1 MSTQRPQP
9 ELSAYFIRE
18 KRILKAADTAKYNA
32 RLKEIDLPDDYA
44 IYGYE
49 PSSGRKPAA
58 YWVCKQS
65 VGECPECGTPYL
77 EDAIA
82 SVSESKLTHYC
93 RVAIPHEGEKP
104 TYDIHP
110 ATLYLRRIRWMC
122 YNCYSKLKTYNAKM
136 QDDSQLVDEKDRKLT
151 LQLKKYLGQQAM
163 HMEINTL
170 AEIFDISPHT
180 VKKCFDKALAEYEKR
195 RNWDDISTLGL
206 YTVTLNVQGQQT
218 NFCLCADVDTESLI
232 ELFAYEDKEAAANFL
247 SKLKNKQNIQRVFI
261 SIDSA
266 AFNFAKTNFPIKTIM
281 VDRLDVR
288 KRLLN
293 GLETVK
299 KGNDDSQDFPI
310 LRRHWKLLKNVEEAI
325 PANSKDYVFL
335 KEVLNAFPHVGDA
348 YWLKEAGMDIYRK
361 TTGQCKLVS
370 DWISSDKYNIL
381 PYEQLEQYM
390 IQAQEPV
397 VRFAVQYNGV
407 DRSRYEKAI
416 LEAESPLINYVG
428 LTSASKSAL
437 WSRAASFKIIRARV
451 LYGAAMMANYFA
463 AQEPNEKSHEE
474 YAIHEAM
481 CFATKTFKTIAKIN
495 EPVVEAETTQEIY
508 VWILS
513 KNKRPERKGYV
524 QLIDATS
531 IFHKL
536 RKAAGNKRNE
546 LLPEDRSKIVKL
558 YTAFEENEYCKIFK
572 NEEFMYR
579 EYTVMQPLQRSY
591 AITEERIQ
599 QMLADGTLN
608 SVYDPAKVDELEE
621 QGAQISV
628 KDKMKL
634 DKLYEQKPVYEA
646 IISVLQDAVSDEIY
660 LSPEVFM
667 PVLRKALAKVTDDKK
682 LLDKIADG
690 LSVMDKNA
698 EIQRDKHGAILYDK
712 DSKDTERVPYEESID
727 DYMAREVLPHVP
739 DAKAFWEEKVD
750 AKKPVIKTGAEIP
763 FTQYFYKYE
772 QPVPSEELAKQ
783 FMELEQ
789 SVSQRIAKLFG

>member
-1 MSTQRPQP
+1 MSTKRPKP
-9 ELSAYFIRE
+9 ELSAHFLRD
-18 KRILKAADTAKYNA
+18 KRLLKAADTAKYTA

-65 VGECPECGTPYL
+65 IGECPECGTPYL

-180 VKKCFDKALAEYEKR
+180 VKNCFDKALAEYEKR

-247 SKLKNKQNIQRVFI
+247 SKLKNKQNIQHVFI

-361 TTGQCKLVS
+361 TTGQCKLVN

-407 DRSRYEKAI
+407 DRNRYEKAI

-428 LTSASKSAL
+428 LTGASKSAL
-437 WSRAASFKIIRARV
+437 WSRAASFKMIRARV

-481 CFATKTFKTIAKIN
+481 CFATETFKTIAKIN
-495 EPVVEAETTQEIY
+495 TPAVKTEA
-508 VWILS
+508 V
-513 KNKRPERKGYV
+513 P
-524 QLIDATS
+524 
-531 IFHKL
+531 
-536 RKAAGNKRNE
+536 
-546 LLPEDRSKIVKL
+546 
-558 YTAFEENEYCKIFK
+558 
-572 NEEFMYR
+572 
-579 EYTVMQPLQRSY
+579 
-591 AITEERIQ
+591 
-599 QMLADGTLN
+599 
-608 SVYDPAKVDELEE
+608 
-621 QGAQISV
+621 
-628 KDKMKL
+628 
-634 DKLYEQKPVYEA
+634 
-646 IISVLQDAVSDEIY
+646 EIY
-660 LSPEVFM
+660 LHNFRIPLSIYPTLLNYGLTEYRGV
-667 PVLRKALAKVTDDKK
+667 
-682 LLDKIADG
+682 LLDLKPLKKDG
-690 LSVMDKNA
+690 LSKSKQTEETMSNKIAFDALWVLLCKKI
-698 EIQRDKHGAILYDK
+698 EKTLILK
-712 DSKDTERVPYEESID
+712 
-727 DYMAREVLPHVP
+727 
-739 DAKAFWEEKVD
+739 
-750 AKKPVIKTGAEIP
+750 
-763 FTQYFYKYE
+763 
-772 QPVPSEELAKQ
+772 
-783 FMELEQ
+783 
-789 SVSQRIAKLFG
+789 

>member
-1 MSTQRPQP
+1 MNPRCDTLLD
-9 ELSAYFIRE
+9 EIKKKGKLSEDDLLQLCEEYDLFPNEVDWITDRALECHCLALSDYRTPKSSFNRDME
-18 KRILKAADTAKYNA
+18 PSL
-32 RLKEIDLPDDYA
+32 LQLPD
-44 IYGYE
+44 
-49 PSSGRKPAA
+49 
-58 YWVCKQS
+58 W
-65 VGECPECGTPYL
+65 
-77 EDAIA
+77 
-82 SVSESKLTHYC
+82 
-93 RVAIPHEGEKP
+93 
-104 TYDIHP
+104 
-110 ATLYLRRIRWMC
+110 
-122 YNCYSKLKTYNAKM
+122 
-136 QDDSQLVDEKDRKLT
+136 
-151 LQLKKYLGQQAM
+151 
-163 HMEINTL
+163 
-170 AEIFDISPHT
+170 
-180 VKKCFDKALAEYEKR
+180 
-195 RNWDDISTLGL
+195 
-206 YTVTLNVQGQQT
+206 
-218 NFCLCADVDTESLI
+218 
-232 ELFAYEDKEAAANFL
+232 
-247 SKLKNKQNIQRVFI
+247 
-261 SIDSA
+261 
-266 AFNFAKTNFPIKTIM
+266 M
-281 VDRLDVR
+281 VD
-288 KRLLN
+288 
-293 GLETVK
+293 
-299 KGNDDSQDFPI
+299 
-310 LRRHWKLLKNVEEAI
+310 
-325 PANSKDYVFL
+325 
-335 KEVLNAFPHVGDA
+335 
-348 YWLKEAGMDIYRK
+348 
-361 TTGQCKLVS
+361 
-370 DWISSDKYNIL
+370 
-381 PYEQLEQYM
+381 
-390 IQAQEPV
+390 
-397 VRFAVQYNGV
+397 
-407 DRSRYEKAI
+407 
-416 LEAESPLINYVG
+416 
-428 LTSASKSAL
+428 
-437 WSRAASFKIIRARV
+437 
-451 LYGAAMMANYFA
+451 
-463 AQEPNEKSHEE
+463 
-474 YAIHEAM
+474 
-481 CFATKTFKTIAKIN
+481 
-495 EPVVEAETTQEIY
+495 
-508 VWILS
+508 
-513 KNKRPERKGYV
+513 
-524 QLIDATS
+524 